1 MVASVAPNTTVKRN
15 VIYNILGGSWA
26 ILLNLLAA
34 RVIIRQLGPEAYGL
48 ASFGTTLQVLF
59 ALFDLGVS
67 ITVTREVATDTS
79 ESHRQSHRL
88 VQTAVSIYWMVA
100 GCIGLVL
107 VIAAPWIVRHWF
119 TFKTLDLDTAT
130 TAFRGL
136 SLATAFNWPMA
147 AYVST
152 LTGMQRLGAVNRVRV
167 ISVTSYLGGGIILL
181 YLTPDLTVY
190 MAWNA
195 LTSLFALALYAMT
208 TYRILPGL
216 PKRPLIFW
224 PVLRH
229 VWQFASQMYLISLLA
244 LLFTQTDRFLI
255 GKVLLA
261 SQLGFY
267 NIAMTIVTGL
277 GTVQIFISSA
287 LMPAMAADFGRGDR
301 VMLHTHYYKLTQTL
315 VYLTT
320 LPVFASIFYGRDLLA
335 LWTTAETAQ
344 GAYRALGLLAFG
356 LLVNTAVSA
365 SYNLSVATGH
375 ASYPLRVNL
384 VAVLPYVAILFVLV
398 TNFGIEGA
406 ALTWLLLNLYY
417 LVTLMPLVQ
426 KRIMVES
433 VWTWLS
439 TGFLPY
445 LAAAFVCFG
454 VGWQLGESL
463 QWAGKP
469 HAWLIFMLCSL
480 AYLGTGYRL
489 LDAGIRND
497 VQQAFGQILN
507 RFGWSA

>member
-1 MVASVAPNTTVKRN
+1 MVASVAPNTTIKQN

-59 ALFDLGVS
+59 ALFDLGISV
-67 ITVTREVATDTS
+67 TVTREVATDTS
-79 ESHRQSHRL
+79 EDHRQSQRL

-100 GCIGLVL
+100 GSIGLLLVL
-107 VIAAPWIVRHWF
+107 AAPWIVRHWF
-119 TFKTLDLDTAT
+119 TFEALDLDTAT

-152 LTGMQRLGAVNRVRV
+152 LTGLQRLGAVNRVRV
-167 ISVTSYLGGGIILL
+167 ISVTSYLGGGVILL
-181 YLTPDLTVY
+181 YLVPDLAVY

-195 LTSLFALALYAMT
+195 LTSLIALSLYATT
-208 TYRILPGL
+208 TYRLLPGL
-216 PKRPLIFW
+216 PVHPRIFR

-229 VWQFASQMYLISLLA
+229 IWQFASQMYLISLLA

-267 NIAMTIVTGL
+267 NIAMIVVTGIAA
-277 GTVQIFISSA
+277 VQIFIGSA
-287 LMPAMAADFGRGDR
+287 LMPAMAADFGRGDL
-301 VMLHTHYYKLTQTL
+301 VMLHKHYYKLTQTV

-320 LPVFASIFYGRDLLA
+320 LPVFVSIFYGQDLLA
-335 LWTTAETAQ
+335 LWTTAETAE

-356 LLVNTAVSA
+356 SLLNAGVGAC
-365 SYNLSVATGH
+365 YNLAVATGNVG
-375 ASYPLRVNL
+375 YLLRVNL
-384 VAVLPYVAILFVLV
+384 TALLPYVAILFALV
-398 TNFGIEGA
+398 MNFGIEGA
-406 ALTWLLLNLYY
+406 ALTWVLLNLYY
-417 LVTLMPLVQ
+417 LVTLMPLAQ
-426 KRIMVES
+426 KRIMVEP

-445 LAAAFVCFG
+445 LAAAVVYFS
-454 VGWQLGESL
+454 VGWQLGRL
-463 QWAGKP
+463 LGWAGTLQV
-469 HAWLIFMLCSL
+469 WLICALCSL

-489 LDAGIRND
+489 LDAGIREGL
-497 VQQAFGQILN
+497 QQTFGQILI
-507 RFGWSA
+507 RLGRSV